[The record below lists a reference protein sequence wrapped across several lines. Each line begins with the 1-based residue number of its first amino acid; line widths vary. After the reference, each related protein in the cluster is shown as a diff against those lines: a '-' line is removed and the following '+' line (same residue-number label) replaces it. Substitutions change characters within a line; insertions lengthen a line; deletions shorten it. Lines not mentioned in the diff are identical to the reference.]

1 MTPRQ
6 ILADLLGAL
15 CVFAIPYLFALIAY
29 GLGYN

>member
-6 ILADLLGAL
+6 ILEDLLGVL

-29 GLGYN
+29 GLGAE

>member
-1 MTPRQ
+1 MIRAF
-6 ILADLLGAL
+6 LADLLGVL

>member
-6 ILADLLGAL
+6 ILADLLGVL
-15 CVFAIPYLFALIAY
+15 CVFAIPYLFALIGY